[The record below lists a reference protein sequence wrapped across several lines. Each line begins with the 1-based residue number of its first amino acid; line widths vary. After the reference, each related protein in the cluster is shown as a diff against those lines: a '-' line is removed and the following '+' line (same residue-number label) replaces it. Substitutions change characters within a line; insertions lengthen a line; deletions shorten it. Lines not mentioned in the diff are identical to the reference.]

1 MVVFVASNPV
11 NQVTDPALVQVTA
24 LPAILA
30 GPALK
35 KQAEHSAIERLHSLR
50 ADMLRKN

>member
-24 LPAILA
+24 LPATLA
-30 GPALK
+30 GPVLK
-35 KQAEHSAIERLHSLR
+35 KQALHSAIVRL
-50 ADMLRKN
+50 